1 MENFVIDTIKNRKL
15 NTAQPLNLKLG
26 YLALLA
32 ILNADHFFFNIL
44 FSHLVTIL
52 NSQHLEVFFIFHK
65 ASIYTSL

>member
-32 ILNADHFFFNIL
+32 VLNADHFFFQHSFQS
-44 FSHLVTIL
+44 FSHY
-52 NSQHLEVFFIFHK
+52 LELSTSGSIFHFP
-65 ASIYTSL
+65 